1 MSELLSTNVRAFPGS
16 EVPEQKLSVE
26 RQPYNFCNHDKI
38 SLDEHRRVVKCAQC
52 DKVYDPFDF
61 LHKEAQ
67 RLDVVW
73 RDYAHTRRS
82 LNELIDRVD
91 NLKKEEAR
99 LKARVKTA
107 KAKVEPVVFE
117 RNRGL

>member
-1 MSELLSTNVRAFPGS
+1 MSEQATNVHAFPGS
-16 EVPEQKLSVE
+16 EVPEQKLLIE
-26 RQPYNFCNHDKI
+26 RQHYNFCNHDKI

-61 LHKEAQ
+61 LRKEAA
-67 RLDVVW
+67 RLEMVW
-73 RDYAHTRRS
+73 RDHAHTRRS

-99 LKARVKTA
+99 LKARIKTA
-107 KAKVEPVVFE
+107 KAKIEPVVFT
-117 RNRGL
+117 RNRNL

>member
-1 MSELLSTNVRAFPGS
+1 MSEQATNVHAFPGS
-16 EVPEQKLSVE
+16 EVPEQKLVIA
-26 RQPYNFCNHDKI
+26 RQHYTFCNHDKI

-61 LHKEAQ
+61 LHKEAA
-67 RLDVVW
+67 RLEMAW
-73 RDYAHTRRS
+73 RDHAHTRRS

-99 LKARVKTA
+99 LKARIKTA
-107 KAKVEPVVFE
+107 KAKIEPVVFT
-117 RNRGL
+117 RNRNL

>member
-1 MSELLSTNVRAFPGS
+1 MSDASNVRAFPGTDI
-16 EVPEQKLSVE
+16 PEQTLLIE
-26 RQPYNFCNHDKI
+26 RAPYNFCSHDKI

-52 DKVYDPFDF
+52 DKVYDPFEF
-61 LHKEAQ
+61 LHKEAA

-82 LNELIDRVD
+82 LNELIERVD

-99 LKARVKTA
+99 LKARIKTA
-107 KAKVEPVVFE
+107 KTKVEPVVFT
-117 RNRGL
+117 RSRDL

>member
-1 MSELLSTNVRAFPGS
+1 MSEQATNVHAFPGS
-16 EVPEQKLSVE
+16 EVPEQKLLIE
-26 RQPYNFCNHDKI
+26 RQHYNFCNHDKI

-61 LHKEAQ
+61 LHKEAA
-67 RLDVVW
+67 RMEIAC
-73 RDYAHTRRS
+73 RDHAHTRRS

-99 LKARVKTA
+99 LKARIKTA
-107 KAKVEPVVFE
+107 KAKIEPVVFT
-117 RNRGL
+117 RNRNL